1 LLLPEAFTWISILAE
16 GGVHTQGMPG
26 RLKQGR
32 WEVKTR
38 SARASEITDTCR
50 VRDQVDWAV
59 TYVSVTQLPSR
70 SVAALKVHSSYF
82 WEFTKECL
90 LCVHTLLCS
99 LQLLFGALLAVT
111 PLVQPPHAQLPLT
124 LPSSPTP
131 TGSLPFSVQ
140 QLSAE
145 YLLCAPACITQ

>member
-1 LLLPEAFTWISILAE
+1 
-16 GGVHTQGMPG
+16 MPG

-50 VRDQVDWAV
+50 VRDQVAWAV

-99 LQLLFGALLAVT
+99 L
-111 PLVQPPHAQLPLT
+111 
-124 LPSSPTP
+124 
-131 TGSLPFSVQ
+131 
-140 QLSAE
+140 
-145 YLLCAPACITQ
+145 